1 LILLSTR
8 YSSAVDVWSL
18 GCIFAELLQTLE
30 NRVRARGRRR
40 RRRLNRQPPRST
52 DNRPAQL
59 TIAPLN

>member
-1 LILLSTR
+1 
-8 YSSAVDVWSL
+8 VDVWSL

-59 TIAPLN
+59 TTAPLN